1 MTQSSAADVERLL
14 QEYLDELVQVKRY
27 SPHTVL
33 AYQRDLR
40 LFMQACEVGDWKDC
54 RTHHIARFVAEMNH
68 RGLAPKTIS
77 RKLSSIRV
85 FFDWLG
91 ERVPHN
97 PARGFNT
104 PRLRHKLPNLLDVD
118 QVHELLNFKAKSPIE
133 RRDLAIMEL
142 LYSSGLRLTELAQ
155 LNCEDLDFDNAL
167 VRVTGKGNKTR
178 LVPVGRKAR
187 KALDE
192 MLKERSDVHPGAPLF
207 VNRSGTRLTS
217 RSIQMRLKRYG
228 VTQLASHAL
237 HPHMLRH
244 SFASHV
250 LESSGDLRSVQEMLG
265 HADIST
271 TQIYTHLDFQH
282 LAKVYDSSHPRARRG
297 KGDT

>member
-1 MTQSSAADVERLL
+1 MQSSPADVRQLL
-14 QEYLDELVQVKRY
+14 QDYLDELVQVKRY

-33 AYQRDLR
+33 AYQRDLE
-40 LFMQACEVGDWKDC
+40 LFVAECEVHDWGDC
-54 RTHHIARFVAEMNH
+54 RTHHVVRFVAEMN
-68 RGLAPKTIS
+68 RKGMAPKTIS

-97 PARGFNT
+97 PARGFSA
-104 PRLRHKLPNLLDVD
+104 PRLRRKLPNVLDVD
-118 QVHELLNFKAKSPIE
+118 QVQALLNLETKSPLE

-142 LYSSGLRLTELAQ
+142 LYSSGLRVSELAQ
-155 LNCEDLDFDNAL
+155 LNCENLDFDNAL
-167 VRVTGKGNKTR
+167 VRVAGKGNKTR

-187 KALDE
+187 SALIE
-192 MLKERSDVHPGAPLF
+192 MLKERSDARPGAPLF
-207 VNRSGTRLTS
+207 VNRFGKRLTS

-228 VTQLASHAL
+228 VNQLGSHAL

-244 SFASHV
+244 SFASHL

-282 LAKVYDSSHPRARRG
+282 LAKVYDSAHPRAKRD
-297 KGDT
+297 KGGN